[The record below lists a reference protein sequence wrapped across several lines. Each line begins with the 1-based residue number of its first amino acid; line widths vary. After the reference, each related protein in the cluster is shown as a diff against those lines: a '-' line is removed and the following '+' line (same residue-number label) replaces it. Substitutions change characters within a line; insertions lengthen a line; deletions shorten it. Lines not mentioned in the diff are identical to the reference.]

1 MAETLAEGVVPGVAS
16 PRKEVLAGIKAVLP
30 LDIGAFPFGIIY
42 GALALGAGLPASAA
56 QAMSSIVFAGS
67 AQFISAQLL
76 GQSTPAIVVIVTA
89 GMINLR
95 HALYSASLAPY
106 LQHLPARW
114 KYVLAYLLT
123 DEAYAVTVTHYQEDS
138 RLPGDGNKHW
148 FFLSAGL
155 TLWLAWQAST
165 LVGVFLGAAVPP
177 GWSLD
182 FTLALT
188 FIGLLV
194 LNVKDRAGVAAA
206 LSGGVCAVLAAGL
219 PFKLGLV
226 LASFVGIAAGLWVEA
241 REERRR
247 KSAQA

>member
-1 MAETLAEGVVPGVAS
+1 MDLPKKEGVVES
-16 PRKEVLAGIKAVLP
+16 PSDGLAAGEVSPHSEFFAGFRAELP
-30 LDIGAFPFGIIY
+30 LAIGTIPFGLIY

-76 GQSTPAIVVIVTA
+76 SQSTPGVVVILTA
-89 GMINLR
+89 GMVNLR

-106 LQHLPARW
+106 LQHLPSRW

-123 DEAYAVTVTHYQEDS
+123 DEAYAVTVTHYQKGSHSS
-138 RLPGDGNKHW
+138 RIDYKHW
-148 FFLSAGL
+148 YFLSAGL
-155 TLWLAWQAST
+155 TLWTSWQAST
-165 LVGVFLGAAVPP
+165 AVGVFLGAAIPP

-194 LNVKDRAGVAAA
+194 LNVKDRAGAAAA
-206 LSGGVCAVLAAGL
+206 LAAGVCAVLAAGL
-219 PFKLGLV
+219 PLKLGLV
-226 LASFVGIAAGLWVEA
+226 LASFVGIAAGLWMEA
-241 REERRR
+241 R
-247 KSAQA
+247 K

>member
-1 MAETLAEGVVPGVAS
+1 MDVPKEKAAPESPDENLAAGAAS
-16 PRKEVLAGIKAVLP
+16 ARSQVLAGFKAELP
-30 LDIGAFPFGIIY
+30 LAVGTIPFGLIY
-42 GALALGAGLPASAA
+42 GALALGTGLPASAA

-76 GQSTPAIVVIVTA
+76 GQSTPAIVVIITA

-95 HALYSASLAPY
+95 HALYSASVAPY
-106 LQHLPARW
+106 LQHLPSRW

-123 DEAYAVTVTHYQEDS
+123 DEAYAVTITHYQKES
-138 RLPGDGNKHW
+138 RFSGVGNKHW

-155 TLWLAWQAST
+155 TLWITWQAST
-165 LVGVFLGAAVPP
+165 AVGVFLGAAIPS

-194 LNVKDRAGVAAA
+194 PNLKDRAGAAAA
-206 LSGGVCAVLAAGL
+206 LIAGVCAVLAVGL
-219 PFKLGLV
+219 PIKLGLV
-226 LASFVGIAAGLWVEA
+226 LASFVGIAAGMWVEA
-241 REERRR
+241 R
-247 KSAQA
+247 K